1 MLTPSENDFELLAG
15 RDFDIIP
22 VCREIP
28 GDLETPVGAFLK
40 IGRGDYA
47 FLLESVRGGEKW
59 ARYTFLGAEP
69 SLVFRAR
76 GSHLEMIRPGVG
88 VEVRS
93 VEDPFEALRQ
103 EVKSHRAPQ
112 LDGLPRFFGGAVGF
126 LAYDIVRYF
135 ERLPNSPPD
144 DLGVPDLYMMFT
156 DTVLVFDN
164 VRQTIKIVV
173 NVPVKEFGT
182 RARRL
187 PLGSREDRG
196 DYRAAGHAAQP
207 AQRSIGRSP
216 PRSNRGSSPTR
227 PARATCRR

>member
-1 MLTPSENDFELLAG
+1 MLQPTENEFEQLAAKG
-15 RDFDIIP
+15 FNLIP
-22 VCREIP
+22 VFEEVAA
-28 GDLETPVGAFLK
+28 DLETPVGAFLK

-88 VEVRS
+88 VEVCS
-93 VEDPFEALRQ
+93 VDDPFEALRQ
-103 EVKSHRAPQ
+103 EVKRHRAPQ

-135 ERLPNSPPD
+135 ERLPKAPPD

-173 NVPVKEFGT
+173 NVPVKDFGS
-182 RARRL
+182 A
-187 PLGSREDRG
+187 
-196 DYRAAGHAAQP
+196 RAAYRSAVEKIEETIAQLATP
-207 AQRSIGRSP
+207 LNQ
-216 PRSNRGSSPTR
+216 PRLNRTAPS
-227 PARATCRR
+227 

>member
-1 MLTPSENDFELLAG
+1 MLTPSEQDFELLAG

-40 IGRGDYA
+40 IGRG
-47 FLLESVRGGEKW
+47 GEKW

-76 GSHLEMIRPGVG
+76 GSHLELIRPGVG
-88 VEVRS
+88 VEVRA

-103 EVKSHRAPQ
+103 EVKGRRAPQ
-112 LDGLPRFFGGAVGF
+112 LDGLPRFFGGAVGL

-164 VRQTIKIVV
+164 VQQTIKIIV

-182 RARRL
+182 A
-187 PLGSREDRG
+187 
-196 DYRAAGHAAQP
+196 RAAY
-207 AQRSIGRSP
+207 RSAVERIEETIGR
-216 PRSNRGSSPTR
+216 
-227 PARATCRR
+227 